1 MQLPKS
7 NKARFCILAFVVL
20 LITITLAVVFAPTL
34 VDSKLNVVK
43 RAEIHVSDHAHRLH
57 SSLRIVD
64 LHADC
69 LLWNR
74 DLLKRNKIGHA
85 DVPRMLDGMYCVQAF
100 TIVTKVP
107 FNLRLQG
114 NSANSD
120 LITLL
125 AVVNHWPPGTW
136 WNLTERAL
144 FQASKL
150 HQFSDQSKGLLRII
164 RSKKDLDEFLAFHD
178 RSPKSLAGFLGIEGA
193 HALEGDLENVDRLF
207 EAGVRMIA
215 PTHFFDND
223 IGSSAHGLAD
233 HGLTEKG
240 KQMLKRMQEKHM
252 LIDLAHASAGTI
264 DDALSI
270 ATSPVVVSHT
280 GVKGTCNNAR
290 NLSDA
295 QIEGVAKTGGLIGIG
310 YWSTAVCGNDARAI
324 AKAIHYAVKKI
335 GAKHVALGSDFDG
348 ATTVP
353 FDASQLSQLTQA
365 LIDEGLTDDEIRQIM
380 GENAIRVLRTV
391 LPEQ

>member
-1 MQLPKS
+1 MP
-7 NKARFCILAFVVL
+7 
-20 LITITLAVVFAPTL
+20 TI
-34 VDSKLNVVK
+34 VDSKLNLVK
-43 RAEIHVSDHAHRLH
+43 PSQIQISDHAHRLH
-57 SSLRIVD
+57 ASLRIVD

-74 DLLKRNKIGHA
+74 DLLKRNKIGHS

-107 FNLRLQG
+107 FDLRLEG
-114 NSANSD
+114 NSDNSD

-144 FQASKL
+144 FQTNKL
-150 HQFSDQSKGLLRII
+150 HQFSEHSKGALRII
-164 RSKKDLDEFLAFHD
+164 RSKKDLDEYLAYHD
-178 RSPKSLAGFLGIEGA
+178 RTPKSLAGFLGIEGA
-193 HALEGDLENVDRLF
+193 HALEGNLKNVDRLF
-207 EAGVRMIA
+207 DAGVRMIA

-223 IGSSAHGLAD
+223 IGSSAHGLSD

-240 KQMLKRMQEKHM
+240 KQMINRMQEKHM
-252 LIDLAHASAGTI
+252 LIDVAHASARTI
-264 DDALSI
+264 DDVLSI
-270 ATSPVVVSHT
+270 ATSPVVASHT
-280 GVKGTCNNAR
+280 GVKGTCNNPR

-295 QIEGVAKTGGLIGIG
+295 QIKGIAKTGGLIGIG
-310 YWSTAVCGNDARAI
+310 YWSTAVCGTDAHAI
-324 AKAIHYAVKKI
+324 AKAIHYAVEKV

-348 ATTVP
+348 ATTAP

-365 LIDEGLTDDEIRQIM
+365 LIDEGLSDDEIRQVM